1 MIKRTSNLDIER
13 IIVDLGIESG
23 DVLMIHADLRIFGI
37 IENGGQDVVS
47 ILNECV
53 GPNGCLLTPSF
64 TFSFP
69 GVFDIQKSLT
79 KTGALGKL
87 FSRRNDVLRVPD
99 GMTSYYIIGK
109 DSLDLIENWD
119 HSSYGKNS
127 IPDQFVERN
136 GKVVQLGTD
145 ILSLVHYVEEA
156 VGVPYREV
164 KTFTGV
170 IKDGSR
176 RFDSYT
182 NLYVRREN
190 VAKSVPDPIRVSY
203 FAEKSQHLSF
213 NDRTC
218 RCFKAKEY
226 VEYARPRLLANRR
239 ILIQE

>member
-13 IIVDLGIESG
+13 IIVDLGVEHG

-37 IENGGQDVVS
+37 IENSGQDLVS

-53 GPNGCLLTPSF
+53 GPDGCLLTPSF

-79 KTGALGKL
+79 TTGALGKL
-87 FSRRNDVLRVPD
+87 FSRCDDVRRVPD

-109 DSLDLIENWD
+109 NGKDLIENWD
-119 HSSYGKNS
+119 HSSYGKDS
-127 IPDQFVERN
+127 IPDQLVKRN

-145 ILSLVHYVEEA
+145 ILSLVHYVEEN

-164 KTFTGV
+164 KNFSGI

-176 RFDSYT
+176 KFNSHT

-190 VAKSVPDPIRVSY
+190 VSKLVPDPIRVSY
-203 FAEKSQHLSF
+203 FSEKSLNLSF
-213 NDRTC
+213 NDRIC
-218 RCFKAKEY
+218 RCFRAREY
-226 VEYARPRLLANRR
+226 VDYARPRLFENRR